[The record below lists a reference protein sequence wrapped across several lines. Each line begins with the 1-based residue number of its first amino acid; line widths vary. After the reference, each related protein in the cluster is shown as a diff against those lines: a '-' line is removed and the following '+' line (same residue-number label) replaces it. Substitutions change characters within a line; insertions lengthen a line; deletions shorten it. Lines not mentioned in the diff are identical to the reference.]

1 MKANGSPA
9 QEVLFLAEHFEISER
24 FRGPPRS
31 GNGGYTCGRLAR
43 HLKGTVAVRLRAAP
57 PLGAELRIEATDDE
71 ARLFQGQ
78 TLLAEARR
86 SQIDFQPPP
95 CPTYAEAEDSSRLFV
110 GFKNHPFPGCF
121 VCGPERIA
129 GDGLRIFPGA
139 VNGGPTVAAPWVPTA
154 SLTND
159 LGRVKSELLWSAL
172 DCVGAFVNPIP
183 EGVAVVLGE
192 LCASIIGEV
201 MSDEKCVVIGWPLGI
216 EGRKRLAGSAV
227 FALEGRLVAIARAV
241 WIEVPRSSWA

>member
-1 MKANGSPA
+1 M
-9 QEVLFLAEHFEISER
+9 LAEHFEISER

-31 GNGGYTCGRLAR
+31 GNGGYTCGRLAG
-43 HLKGTVAVRLRAAP
+43 HLKGTVAVRLKAAP
-57 PLGAELRIEATDDE
+57 PLDAELRIEATDDE

-86 SQIDFQPPP
+86 SQLDLQTPQ
-95 CPTYAEAEDSSRLFV
+95 CPTYAEAEESSRFFV

-121 VCGPERIA
+121 VCGPERMP

-139 VNGGPTVAAPWVPTA
+139 VNGGPTVAAPWVPTP
-154 SLTND
+154 SLTNE
-159 LGRVKSELLWSAL
+159 LGRVKSEFLSSAL
-172 DCVGAFVNPIP
+172 DCIGAFVSPIP
-183 EGVAVVLGE
+183 ESAAVVLGE
-192 LCASIIGEV
+192 LCVSIIEGV
-201 MSDEKCVVIGWPLGI
+201 TSGEKCVVIGWPLGT

-227 FALEGRLVAIARAV
+227 FTSNGHLVAIARAV